1 MNDEEWG
8 KWFEGIWADREEIV
22 YPKYFGKTPSQIYNL
37 PEEVFKEGYHM
48 TECDPAWLTNIV
60 IEYKP
65 TEDRKSWLYV
75 TSGLS
80 NPIGQEP
87 ENINPKD
94 FSGMG
99 FEMIIE
105 TTEKSFW
112 PVQVLHRL
120 IAYQILISTSHIEGN
135 LLDYHIII
143 PFGEGVT
150 EDSKI
155 SSFVI
160 VEPEENRKYPGE
172 FSLASGIVDFFVLFG
187 ITQSEVDSLPEDG
200 ESDIIHLFLEQTEY
214 PITNSHRDSI
224 VLGEKQ

>member
-1 MNDEEWG
+1 MDDNEWG
-8 KWFEGIWADREEIV
+8 KWFEGIWADREERL
-22 YPKYFGKTPSQIYNL
+22 YPKFFGKTPLQIYNL
-37 PEEVFKEGYHM
+37 PAEVFKEGYHM
-48 TECDPAWLTNIV
+48 AEYDPAWLTNIV

-65 TEDRKSWLYV
+65 IEERKSWLYV

-105 TTEKSFW
+105 TNEKCFW

-120 IAYQILISTSHIEGN
+120 IAYQILISTSHLEGD
-135 LLDYHIII
+135 LLDYGIII

-150 EDSKI
+150 EESKI
-155 SSFVI
+155 SNFVI
-160 VEPEENRKYPGE
+160 VEPNEERKYPNE
-172 FSLASGIVDFFVLFG
+172 FSLASGMVDFFVLFG
-187 ITQSEVDSLPEDG
+187 VTQTEVDSLPQDG
-200 ESDIIHLFLEQTEY
+200 ETDIVHHFMEQTEY
-214 PITNSHRDSI
+214 PVTNSNRDSI
-224 VLGEKQ
+224 VFKETH